1 MTFQGEFKA
10 GLCRRFLFL
19 LCLLVL
25 SALALGACGGGGSDE
40 SQVEE
45 VTETAAAS
53 NDPVNCRNQQTQKFT
68 EQAWNESG
76 GGAVSQCEE
85 EAEKRER
92 TEVAPVSEVEVDG
105 SKATVKTE
113 LRGGI
118 LSGQR
123 VKVELIKTGDQWKLN
138 EIVGFTRFDERK
150 LIENFE
156 KKSNDASAK
165 FASCF
170 LEHFDEGGAQ
180 EVKELLLYPP
190 NEEIEEVAKL
200 CA

>member
-1 MTFQGEFKA
+1 MA
-10 GLCRRFLFL
+10 
-19 LCLLVL
+19 
-25 SALALGACGGGGSDE
+25 
-40 SQVEE
+40 
-45 VTETAAAS
+45 ETAAAS
-53 NDPVNCRNQQTQKFT
+53 NDPLDCRSRQTPKFT
-68 EQAWNESG
+68 EQAWNENG

-85 EAEKRER
+85 AAEIRER
-92 TEVAPVSEVEVDG
+92 TEATPVSEVEVDG

-123 VKVELIKTGDQWKLN
+123 VKVALIKTDDRWKLN
-138 EIVGFTRFDERK
+138 EIVEFTRFDERK
-150 LIENFE
+150 LIENFGR
-156 KKSNDASAK
+156 KFNASTG

-190 NEEIEEVAKL
+190 NEEIEEVAGL